1 MKRNKYLIVYLIA
14 GILGFIIALCGCE
27 KQNYLPVV
35 TTRSING
42 KWIEKKFP
50 QNTITITDS
59 TIFQVGFPLV
69 AGDDIRH
76 KSLKCT
82 YRPVIN
88 GQPRDSFRLNI
99 LSLEGDVLNLEI
111 DNYFGTRD
119 KVFLRIK

>member
-1 MKRNKYLIVYLIA
+1 MKNKY
-14 GILGFIIALCGCE
+14 FIISVLVFLFAVISGCE
-27 KQNYLPVV
+27 KQNYLPIV

-42 KWIEKKFP
+42 KWVEKKFP
-50 QNTITITDS
+50 QNSITVTDS
-59 TIFQVGFPLV
+59 TIIQVGFPLV
-69 AGDDIRH
+69 TGDDIRH
-76 KSLKCT
+76 KNLKCT

-119 KVFLRIK
+119 KLFTRIK